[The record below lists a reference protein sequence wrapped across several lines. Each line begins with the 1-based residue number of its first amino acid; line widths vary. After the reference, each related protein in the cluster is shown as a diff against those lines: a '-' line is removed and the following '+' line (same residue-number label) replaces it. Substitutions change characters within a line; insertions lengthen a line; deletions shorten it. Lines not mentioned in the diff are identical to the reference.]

1 MGSGSQNG
9 FDDLRGGWAA
19 VDRPT
24 DQALWGPGRILP
36 VRFRHV
42 RGDGAVTPLEGR
54 ALVAGDPFAL
64 VEDFHHLGAEAYL
77 KLLLDQRV
85 GHRVVVPGDLD
96 VVVDV
101 HTDLSPLGI
110 IIGLGWEWAEGRAVE
125 RLKQTLAGA
134 GQFFEGPAL
143 EPGEK
148 RANGGVHLGESEEGG
163 VP

>member
-19 VDRPT
+19 VDRQT

-64 VEDFHHLGAEAYL
+64 VEDFHHLGSEAHL
-77 KLLLDQRV
+77 ELLLDQAL
-85 GHRVVVPGDLD
+85 GHGVVVPGHFD

-101 HTDLSPLGI
+101 DADQCPLGI
-110 IIGLGWEWAEGRAVE
+110 LIGLG
-125 RLKQTLAGA
+125 
-134 GQFFEGPAL
+134 GQW
-143 EPGEK
+143 
-148 RANGGVHLGESEEGG
+148 SEGG
-163 VP
+163 TLKGLEHALA